1 MEQFFSR
8 KWSALDYAKFVTP
21 SVLSMIS
28 ISLYTIVD
36 ALFIARYAGPLAMAS
51 VNIVMPFFCLTFGV
65 GVMFAA
71 GASAIIG
78 IELGER
84 QSEKAFAHFSL
95 TGSVL
100 ISLAIGIILLAKG
113 AGTGRIALLLGATD
127 KLLPYCVSYLNA
139 IIYGLGAVILQVAVE
154 YFMRLDG
161 RPGWAFFTTIGAGLT
176 NVVLD
181 YILIAEFGMG
191 ISGAG
196 IASSAGIGVAVA
208 IGIYYFIFKA
218 RMLRFARPIMDFR
231 FLRNAMINGSSEMV
245 SELSAGVKTLVFNY
259 VVLSYAGEYGVAA
272 LSIMMYTY
280 YLLSSVHIGLSIGVS
295 PAVSFNYGRQNF
307 PKIREL
313 VRMSGLVM
321 LGASVLSFVVALVYG
336 NDIIRLFAKG
346 EQTVVAIAEG
356 ALAIFAFSFLL
367 EGVSILASGFF
378 TSVNNGKISALI
390 SFLKSF
396 VFTLGFVMVLPP
408 LFGLNGVW
416 LSVPMSEVAAVAMSV
431 FFFMKYRHRYVRPEV
446 AIPA

>member
-1 MEQFFSR
+1 MEQFFSK

-51 VNIVMPFFCLTFGV
+51 VNIVMPLFCLTFGV

-78 IELGER
+78 IELGKQ
-84 QSEKAFAHFSL
+84 QSEKAFAHFTL
-95 TGSVL
+95 TVSVL
-100 ISLAIGIILLAKG
+100 LFLMVGIILLVKG
-113 AGTGRIALLLGATD
+113 MGTDRVALLLGATD
-127 KLLPYCVSYLNA
+127 KLLPYCISYLNA
-139 IIYGLGAVILQVAVE
+139 IIYGLGAVILQVTVE

-161 RPGWAFFTTIGAGLT
+161 SPGWAFCTTVGAGLT
-176 NVVLD
+176 NATLD
-181 YILIAEFGMG
+181 YILIAKFDMG

-196 IASSAGIGVAVA
+196 LASSAGIAVAVA

-218 RMLRFARPIMDFR
+218 RMLRFARPTMDFR
-231 FLRNAMINGSSEMV
+231 FLRNAMVNGSSEMV

-295 PAVSFNYGRQNF
+295 PAISFNYGRRNF
-307 PKIREL
+307 AKIREL
-313 VRMSGLVM
+313 VRTSALIMVGTSI
-321 LGASVLSFVVALVYG
+321 LSFLVARFYG
-336 NDIIRLFAKG
+336 SDIIRLFAKD
-346 EQTVVAIAEG
+346 EQAVITIAEG

-396 VFTLGFVMVLPP
+396 VFTLGFIVLLPP
-408 LFGLNGVW
+408 LFGLTGVW
-416 LSVPMSEVAAVAMSV
+416 LSVPMSEIAAVGMSI

-446 AIPA
+446 AVPT